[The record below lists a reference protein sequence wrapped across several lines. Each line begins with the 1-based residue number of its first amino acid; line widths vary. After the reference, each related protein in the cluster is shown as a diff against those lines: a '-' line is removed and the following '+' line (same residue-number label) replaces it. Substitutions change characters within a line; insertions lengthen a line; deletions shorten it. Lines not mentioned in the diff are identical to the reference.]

1 MSYTPPALLCLL
13 AAACGPH
20 PAPKHGGGATDPVA
34 TETPVDWSASDID
47 WSHPP
52 APGPESPFAVPAPT
66 VSELA
71 NGLRVVVVENHRLPL
86 VSAQLI
92 IPGAGSAADP
102 PTLFGL
108 AALTADLLDEGTGKL
123 GPMDVAAE
131 LERLGTYLRTSADT
145 DVAAISIDGLSST
158 LPDALLLVSN
168 LVRAPSLAQ
177 ADFDRVKADRVSA
190 IRRRRDRPRA
200 VAGLVMDRVLFG
212 AHPYG
217 HPTDGYERTLS
228 AITLDDVREYY
239 RTRYTPTG
247 ATLVIAGDV
256 TAADVAAMVT
266 RAFGGWKRRTAPPL
280 PTPAV
285 DTSARPR
292 LVVVDNPGA
301 TQSEIRIGRVSITRT
316 APTYFTARVANTVLG
331 GGFTSRLNRRL
342 REELGYTYGA
352 GSSFWTAAH
361 SGTWTARSAL
371 RTDVTVPGLRE
382 ALSLIQSMRTD
393 DVPAEELSRGKEL
406 LVRELPGEFE
416 TNGQIAGSFAEL
428 ASENVALDWFR
439 GYTAGM
445 KGVGAADVR
454 AFADSQWAT
463 ESLVVVVVGDLSK
476 IMDGLLDLGLGP
488 ALELGPEGDAV
499 QTHAAH

>member
-1 MSYTPPALLCLL
+1 MNSASPALLCLL
-13 AAACGPH
+13 AAACGPP
-20 PAPKHGGGATDPVA
+20 PAPKHGGSGADPVA
-34 TETPVDWSASDID
+34 AEAPVDWSASHVD

-52 APGPESPFAVPAPT
+52 APGPESPFAVPAPA

-92 IPGAGSAADP
+92 IPGAGSASDP
-102 PTLFGL
+102 PKLFGL

-123 GPMDVAAE
+123 GPMEVAAE

-145 DVAAISIDGLSST
+145 DVAAISVDSLSST

-168 LVRAPSLAQ
+168 LVRAPSLGK
-177 ADFDRVKADRVSA
+177 ADFDRVKADRLSA

-200 VAGLVMDRVLFG
+200 VAGLVMDRVLYG
-212 AHPYG
+212 AHPYA
-217 HPTDGYERTLS
+217 HPTAGYERTLS
-228 AITLDDVREYY
+228 AITVDDVREYY

-247 ATLVIAGDV
+247 ATLVVAGDI
-256 TAADVAAMVT
+256 TAAEVDAMAAK
-266 RAFGGWKRRTAPPL
+266 AFGGWKRRTAPPVRMPAID
-280 PTPAV
+280 PT
-285 DTSARPR
+285 ARPR

-301 TQSEIRIGRVSITRT
+301 TQSEIRIGRVSITRS
-316 APTYFTARVANTVLG
+316 APTYFPGRVANTVLG

-352 GSSFWTAAH
+352 GSSFWTGAR

-382 ALSLIQSMRTD
+382 ALRLIQSMRSA
-393 DVPAEELSRGKEL
+393 DVPAEELSRGVEL

-445 KGVGAADVR
+445 KAVSAADVR
-454 AFADSQWAT
+454 AFADGQWAP

-476 IMDGLLDLGLGP
+476 IMDGLLGLGLGP

-499 QTHAAH
+499 QTHAGH